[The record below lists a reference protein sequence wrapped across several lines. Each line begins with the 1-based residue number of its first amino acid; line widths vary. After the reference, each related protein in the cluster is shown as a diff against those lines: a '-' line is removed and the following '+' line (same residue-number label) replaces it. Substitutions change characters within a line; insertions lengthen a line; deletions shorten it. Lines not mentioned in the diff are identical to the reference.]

1 MFRDCD
7 DHNSRIAPCF
17 ALIQCAHGRFGGC
30 HLSAYQLSAPR
41 IRICP
46 GRRCV
51 LISFLPIGGLTPCGA
66 LSRPWPRPL
75 APPPP
80 RAENST
86 ACVQMPILDG
96 SGQVWVENIAGAGL
110 RPAHKPGTPDLLE
123 RKQAWRPNVP
133 ISVFDHD
140 SFVTL
145 YPAGFY
151 RRITAGVEFQ
161 DVPVIGSQWISFE
174 AQAADN
180 PVRPF
185 ATDFAPAR
193 TWVSS
198 PEYAYAMREAGYLK
212 AGTPDCVL
220 VADQDAWRESALLAK
235 RWPHAATP
243 SAAAALHSA
252 PSAAA
257 MPIQTAPVTTL
268 G

>member
-1 MFRDCD
+1 M
-7 DHNSRIAPCF
+7 A
-17 ALIQCAHGRFGGC
+17 
-30 HLSAYQLSAPR
+30 
-41 IRICP
+41 
-46 GRRCV
+46 
-51 LISFLPIGGLTPCGA
+51 
-66 LSRPWPRPL
+66 
-75 APPPP
+75 
-80 RAENST
+80 
-86 ACVQMPILDG
+86 VQMPILDG
-96 SGQVWVENIAGAGL
+96 SGQVWVENIAACGL
-110 RPAHKPGTPDLLE
+110 RPAHKPDTPDLLE

-185 ATDFAPAR
+185 ATEFAPAR

-198 PEYAYAMREAGYLK
+198 PDYAYAMRDAGYLA

-220 VADQDAWRESALLAK
+220 VADQDNWRDSAS
-235 RWPHAATP
+235 P
-243 SAAAALHSA
+243 AAAAPHAWRADLCHGHGRSFRL
-252 PSAAA
+252 S
-257 MPIQTAPVTTL
+257 TAPDACRTAADASVPAMQRWTCASRRTSRCDTR
-268 G
+268 